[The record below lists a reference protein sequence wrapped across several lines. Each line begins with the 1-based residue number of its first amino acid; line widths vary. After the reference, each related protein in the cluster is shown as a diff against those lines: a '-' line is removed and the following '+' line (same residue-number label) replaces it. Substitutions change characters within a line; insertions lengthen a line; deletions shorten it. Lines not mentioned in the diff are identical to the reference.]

1 VTQIE
6 ILKKAIAKANSSITF
21 DLIVSPDFD
30 WDWFCRD
37 EYRKIIFRHDFAK
50 AFFGEQPEYGIEWWT
65 VSDEKFQA
73 GDTYIDAWQY
83 HLQQI
88 VLEADPLS
96 YLAKFLE

>member
-1 VTQIE
+1 MTQIE
-6 ILKKAIAKANSSITF
+6 ILKKAIAKANSSTTF

-37 EYRKIIFRHDFAK
+37 EYRKIIFSHDFAK
-50 AFFGEQPEYGIEWWT
+50 AFWAKERNEQYDH
-65 VSDEKFQA
+65 V
-73 GDTYIDAWQY
+73 WQH
-83 HLQQI
+83 HLQQM